1 MKRKNRLDFGPMI
14 FLQRAQRL
22 LTKLKGHKRWVMALS
37 EFFAALRSPR
47 FGKIRCSQCS
57 STKKK
62 PLRWRPGSSELE
74 HVCPHPHH
82 HDALHSRKIF
92 ICFLLIIWQQR
103 QWPLRLKHQY
113 SMVLQACR
121 LITSET
127 DHHLADSWVC
137 WVGSTPGNIYSY
149 FTQAHQ
155 GRSMKTTSLCIII
168 SQWTYRMYIYEHKPI
183 QRNHY

>member
-1 MKRKNRLDFGPMI
+1 MIIVQRKNRLDFGPMI
-14 FLQRAQRL
+14 FLQRL

-113 SMVLQACR
+113 SMVLHAC
-121 LITSET
+121 SKT
-127 DHHLADSWVC
+127 DNVGNRSPSCRFLGLLGWQYSRQHLFIFHPSSSRKKHED
-137 WVGSTPGNIYSY
+137 Y
-149 FTQAHQ
+149 FT
-155 GRSMKTTSLCIII
+155 
-168 SQWTYRMYIYEHKPI
+168 MYH
-183 QRNHY
+183 N